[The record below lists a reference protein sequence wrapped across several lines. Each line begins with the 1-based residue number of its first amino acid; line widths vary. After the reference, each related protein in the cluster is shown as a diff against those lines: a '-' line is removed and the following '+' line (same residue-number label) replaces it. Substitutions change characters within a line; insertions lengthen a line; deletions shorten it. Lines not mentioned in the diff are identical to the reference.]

1 VSDVPTDPTA
11 MSGQQGGDEPTEEE
25 VRAYISQLRGAPV
38 DQVIAEVSSALI
50 NAAQVKLGRKDGR
63 LLLDVV
69 GAVTE
74 QLRGQVDDELPRQL
88 DDVLAKLRMAQV
100 EAEKEVAQQGE
111 AEPNDLGSTP
121 TAPGDAPAGQ
131 APPAQAPG
139 QAPGTPSA
147 DPSGGGAA
155 SRLWTPGS

>member
-1 VSDVPTDPTA
+1 MSDVPNDPTA
-11 MSGQQGGDEPTEEE
+11 MSGQQGADEPTEEE

-69 GAVTE
+69 GAMTE

-100 EAEKEVAQQGE
+100 EAEKEVGQQGQD
-111 AEPNDLGSTP
+111 EPNDLGSTP
-121 TAPGDAPAGQ
+121 S
-131 APPAQAPG
+131 APG
-139 QAPGTPSA
+139 QTPPAPSPGTPAA
-147 DPSGGGAA
+147 DDAGGGAA

>member
-1 VSDVPTDPTA
+1 MSDVPNDPTA
-11 MSGQQGGDEPTEEE
+11 MSGQQGGEEPSEEE

-100 EAEKEVAQQGE
+100 EAEKEVAQQGQD
-111 AEPNDLGSTP
+111 EPNDLGSTP
-121 TAPGDAPAGQ
+121 TAPGE

-139 QAPGTPSA
+139 APSPGAP
-147 DPSGGGAA
+147 DGGNAA

>member
-1 VSDVPTDPTA
+1 MSDVPNDPTA

-100 EAEKEVAQQGE
+100 EAEKEVAQQVQD
-111 AEPNDLGSTP
+111 EPNDLGSTP
-121 TAPGDAPAGQ
+121 TAPGEAS
-131 APPAQAPG
+131 PAQAPG
-139 QAPGTPSA
+139 SPSA
-147 DPSGGGAA
+147 GASDGGSAA

>member
-1 VSDVPTDPTA
+1 MSDVPNDPTA
-11 MSGQQGGDEPTEEE
+11 MSGQPGADEPTEEE

-69 GAVTE
+69 GAMTE

-100 EAEKEVAQQGE
+100 EAEKEVAQQGQD
-111 AEPNDLGSTP
+111 EPNDLGSIP
-121 TAPGDAPAGQ
+121 TAPGQTPAAPA
-131 APPAQAPG
+131 PES
-139 QAPGTPSA
+139 PSSGDA
-147 DPSGGGAA
+147 GGGAA

>member
-1 VSDVPTDPTA
+1 MSDVPNDPTA
-11 MSGQQGGDEPTEEE
+11 ASGQQAGGEPTEEE
-25 VRAYISQLRGAPV
+25 VREYISQLRGAPV

-100 EAEKEVAQQGE
+100 EAEKEAGQQGQ
-111 AEPNDLGSTP
+111 AEQNDLGSTP
-121 TAPGDAPAGQ
+121 TPPDATPSQEPPAGGGQ
-131 APPAQAPG
+131 QPG
-139 QAPGTPSA
+139 G
-147 DPSGGGAA
+147 DAA

>member
-1 VSDVPTDPTA
+1 MSDVPNDPTA

-74 QLRGQVDDELPRQL
+74 QLRGKVDDELPRQL

-100 EAEKEVAQQGE
+100 EAEKEVAQQAQE
-111 AEPNDLGSTP
+111 EPNDLGSTP
-121 TAPGDAPAGQ
+121 TAPSET
-131 APPAQAPG
+131 PPAQAPG
-139 QAPGTPSA
+139 TPAAGTS
-147 DPSGGGAA
+147 DGGGAA

>member
-1 VSDVPTDPTA
+1 VSDVPNDPTA
-11 MSGQQGGDEPTEEE
+11 MSGQQGADEPTEEE

-100 EAEKEVAQQGE
+100 EAEKEVAQQG
-111 AEPNDLGSTP
+111 APEPNDLGSTP
-121 TAPGDAPAGQ
+121 TPPGE
-131 APPAQAPG
+131 APPAQASD
-139 QAPGTPSA
+139 TPSA
-147 DPSGGGAA
+147 DTAGGGAA